1 MLRIGDAAV
10 DFSLPG
16 VDGKTYTLKD
26 FSKKLLAVVFSCN
39 HCPYV
44 HAWEDRII
52 QIAKDYADV
61 LDMVLINANDPEQYP
76 EDSFDNMRKR
86 AQEKGYPF
94 PYLFDASQQV
104 PRAYGATRTPEVF
117 LFDQERKL
125 RYHGAVDDSTDPNAV
140 KQHYFRDAVEALLK
154 GEDPP
159 VAETPPVGCTIKWR
173 R

>member
-1 MLRIGDAAV
+1 LLRIGDAAV

-16 VDGKTYTLKD
+16 VDGKTYHLKD

-44 HAWEDRII
+44 HAWEGRII
-52 QIAKDYADV
+52 QIARDYGDV

-76 EDSFDNMRKR
+76 EDSFDNMKKR
-86 AQEKGYPF
+86 AEEKGYPF

-117 LFDQERKL
+117 LFDEARKL
-125 RYHGAVDDSTDPNAV
+125 RYHGAVDDNTDPSAV
-140 KQHYFRDAVEALLK
+140 KQHYLREAIEALLR